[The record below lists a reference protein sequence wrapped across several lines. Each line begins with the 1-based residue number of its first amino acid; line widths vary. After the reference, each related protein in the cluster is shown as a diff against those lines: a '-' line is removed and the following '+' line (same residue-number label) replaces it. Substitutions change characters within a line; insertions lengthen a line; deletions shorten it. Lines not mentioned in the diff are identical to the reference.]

1 MNVHPLV
8 TAPETSPGPEICTAV
23 SEMLV
28 ALNGILDSFARRDV
42 GIRLCEAP
50 DGSYGAILS
59 SPEGEK
65 FVFFSPPIPV
75 NDL

>member
-1 MNVHPLV
+1 MNVHSLAVPDM
-8 TAPETSPGPEICTAV
+8 SPGPEICAAI

-28 ALNGILDSFARRDV
+28 ALNGILDGFARRDV

-50 DGSYGAILS
+50 DGSYGAILC

-65 FVFFSPPIPV
+65 FVFFSPPTPV